1 MRKRFEIVVVAAV
14 AALGLAGCEQHPQSR
29 ASRAPE
35 YMHGALSGDI
45 MEQAALADCYASGSG
60 CMAIRKD
67 IALSCAWRGVRLAS
81 HSPVLAVADNEAYAA
96 ACKDLEGTA
105 RQRAEIAEQDL
116 SFRVWGRLAPG
127 DGALP
132 SQPLLYPS
140 AEAVRMRLNVELVR
154 AKDSRRLPAFGAPR
168 TGPNDALVWST
179 CADKLCLEA
188 TGPRYGGG
196 LAGFKV
202 VLSSAPGP
210 ARKAFAARLAGAAL
224 DAPGLASHLARIDGR
239 SQTGPVCW
247 SVTQAADAST
257 IQAAPG
263 SCPAR

>member
-1 MRKRFEIVVVAAV
+1 MLNRSKVVVVAS
-14 AALGLAGCEQHPQSR
+14 ALMCGLAGCEQHPASR
-29 ASRAPE
+29 AQRAPE

-45 MEQAALADCYASGSG
+45 MEQAALADCYATGAN

-67 IALSCAWRGVRLAS
+67 LALSCAWRGVRLAS
-81 HSPVLAVADNEAYAA
+81 HSPVLAVSDNEAYAA
-96 ACKDLEGTA
+96 ACKGLEGAA

-132 SQPLLYPS
+132 SRPLLYPS
-140 AEAVRMRLNVELVR
+140 AETVRLRLNVELVR
-154 AKDSRRLPAFGAPR
+154 AKDRRQLPAFGAPR
-168 TGPNDALVWST
+168 PLGNDALAWAS

-188 TGPRYGGG
+188 TGPHYGGG

-202 VLSSAPGP
+202 ILSSTAGP
-210 ARKAFAARLAGAAL
+210 ARKALAARLAGAGL
-224 DAPGLASHLARIDGR
+224 DAPGLALHLTRIDGR

-247 SVTQAADAST
+247 SVTQSADAT
-257 IQAAPG
+257 AIEALPTP
-263 SCPAR
+263 CPAR